1 MNRSALNVALAV
13 AMTTAALGPV
23 SGALAQTNKE
33 GGGQNTEPEKGKD
46 APTKAPTTSKS
57 KSREGGT
64 GSGTEDK
71 TRPPPPAE
79 RSKAK

>member
-23 SGALAQTNKE
+23 SGALAQNKE
-33 GGGQNTEPEKGKD
+33 GGGGNAEPEKGTKE
-46 APTKAPTTSKS
+46 PTKAPTTSKT

-64 GSGTEDK
+64 GSGTDDK
-71 TRPPPPAE
+71 TPPPPPE